1 MVNIALSGNYGFLNH
16 LTAIPALAA
25 IDDDCWRGCLRC
37 CSRTRDAT
45 PSADGWFAERT
56 AEKTAEITAEAGGVA
71 GSAAGGGVRRFIRR
85 VIDVSLFASIAYLSW
100 PVLANL
106 LQLGGRHQAI
116 KDARRDDYTIAT

>member
-37 CSRTRDAT
+37 CSRTPRDAR
-45 PSADGWFAERT
+45 SSDDGWFAEKT
-56 AEKTAEITAEAGGVA
+56 AEKTAEITAEAGGK
-71 GSAAGGGVRRFIRR
+71 AGGGVRRFVRR
-85 VIDVSLFASIAYLSW
+85 LIDVSLFASIAYLSW

-116 KDARRDDYTIAT
+116 EDTRRDDCTIAK

>member
-37 CSRTRDAT
+37 CSRTPRDAR
-45 PSADGWFAERT
+45 PPADGWFAEKT
-56 AEKTAEITAEAGGVA
+56 AEKTAEITAEAGG
-71 GSAAGGGVRRFIRR
+71 GGRRFIRW

-116 KDARRDDYTIAT
+116 KDARRDDYTIGT